1 MTRSSALSLPL
12 PLLLVGLLAA
22 GPAAADVAS
31 TVAPWQWRDANGR
44 MVYSDTPPPP
54 PIHGVLQ
61 APGRLAG
68 DYRVAESENTGQDAA
83 ARPAASPAP
92 TAARA
97 APGKPAPTAEE
108 AFEKRR
114 EERLQAA
121 TKAAEKERTDMERAS
136 YCNELRTYAAGLE
149 GGMRVGKASADGTL
163 QHMDSD
169 QRAAEMSR
177 TRATLEKNCA

>member
-1 MTRSSALSLPL
+1 MTRSSALSL
-12 PLLLVGLLAA
+12 LVVTLLAA

-68 DYRVAESENTGQDAA
+68 NYRMAESENTGQDSAA
-83 ARPAASPAP
+83 TPAAGPA
-92 TAARA
+92 TAASKA

-121 TKAAEKERTDMERAS
+121 TKAAEKERAEMERAS
-136 YCNELRTYAAGLE
+136 YCNELRNYAAGLA
-149 GGMRVGKASADGTL
+149 GGMKVGKASADGTL
-163 QHMDSD
+163 QRMDSD

-177 TRATLEKNCA
+177 TQESLQKNCA